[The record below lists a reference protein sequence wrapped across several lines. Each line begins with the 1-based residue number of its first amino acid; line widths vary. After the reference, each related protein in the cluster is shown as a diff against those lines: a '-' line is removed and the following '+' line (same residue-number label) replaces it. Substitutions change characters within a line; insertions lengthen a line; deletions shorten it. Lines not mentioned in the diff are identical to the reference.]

1 MIGAGGI
8 LLNLAYALVATR
20 SSQPTI
26 SSGAAIGAGT
36 VGTRNQ
42 TRPTDSPPDLPYNVT
57 SCQRVRDATRRMR
70 TFAIVTAHR
79 AVSAAFCCA
88 FFQFT
93 NTFHTIYGSE
103 GWGFESLQAR
113 D

>member
-42 TRPTDSPPDLPYNVT
+42 TRPTDSPPDLP
-57 SCQRVRDATRRMR
+57 
-70 TFAIVTAHR
+70 
-79 AVSAAFCCA
+79 
-88 FFQFT
+88 
-93 NTFHTIYGSE
+93 
-103 GWGFESLQAR
+103 
-113 D
+113 